1 MGPPRSGSGRGT
13 SLEVVVEEDPLRSG
27 GGRGLPLEVVV
38 EEDPPRSGGGRGPPR
53 SGSGRGPPPPK
64 DKDQTRPAEK
74 SCWASGW
81 YALEKK
87 LTCTNIRI
95 SSIN

>member
-1 MGPPRSGSGRGT
+1 M
-13 SLEVVVEEDPLRSG
+13 VVEEDP
-27 GGRGLPLEVVV
+27 PEVVV
-38 EEDPPRSGGGRGPPR
+38 EEDPPPMEVVVEEDPPEVVVEEDPPEVVVEED
-53 SGSGRGPPPPK
+53 PPPPK